1 MPSALITGAAS
12 GIGRATA
19 RALAAAGYTLTLA
32 DIDADGLAET
42 ATGLDGVQT
51 VRCDVSVEADV
62 AAAVARAA
70 EASGQIDVLVQSAG
84 IEGPVAPLVQQT
96 AEDWTRVFGVNVMG
110 AFFGLRHAL
119 PLMARGGSVVTV
131 ASVAGLNAFPL
142 HAAYSASKH
151 AVVGLTRTAAIEAAR
166 QGVRVNAVCP
176 GFTDTPMVT
185 DGLAKMGQTLDELTR
200 RIPARRLGTAD
211 EVAAAIVYLCSD
223 AAAYVTGQTLV
234 LDGGLDAM

>member
-19 RALAAAGYTLTLA
+19 RALATAGYTLTLA

-42 ATGLDGVQT
+42 AAGLDGAQT
-51 VRCDVSVEADV
+51 IRCDVSAEADV
-62 AAAVARAA
+62 AAAVARAS
-70 EASGQIDVLVQSAG
+70 EPSGQIDALVLSAG

-96 AEDWTRVFGVNVMG
+96 AEDWVRVFGVNVMG
-110 AFFGLRHAL
+110 TFFGLRHAL
-119 PLMARGGSVVTV
+119 PLMPRGGAVVTV

-151 AVVGLTRTAAIEAAR
+151 AVVGITRTAAIEAAR

-176 GFTDTPMVT
+176 GFTDTPMVA
-185 DGLAKMGQTLDELTR
+185 DGLQKMGQTLDDLTR

-211 EVAAAIVYLCSD
+211 EVAAAIAYLCSD

>member
-12 GIGRATA
+12 GIGRAAA
-19 RALAAAGYTLTLA
+19 RALAAAGYSLTLA

-42 ATGLDGVQT
+42 AQGLAGART
-51 VRCDVSVEADV
+51 IACNVSVEADV
-62 AAAVARAA
+62 QAAVALATDA
-70 EASGQIDVLVQSAG
+70 GPLGALVQSAG
-84 IEGPVAPLVQQT
+84 IEGPVKALVEQSE
-96 AEDWTRVFGVNVMG
+96 ADWARVFGVNVMG
-110 AFFGLRHAL
+110 SFFGLKHAL
-119 PLMARGGSVVTV
+119 PRMARGGSVVNV

-151 AVVGLTRTAAIEAAR
+151 AVIGLTKTAAIEAAR

-176 GFTDTPMVT
+176 GFTDTPMVA
-185 DGLAKMGQTLDELTR
+185 DGLRQMGQTMEELVR

-211 EVAAAIVYLCSD
+211 EVAAAIAYLCSD